1 MPGLCVIGLQW
12 GDEAKG
18 KIVDLLTRSDD
29 IVVRYQGGANAGHTV
44 VTGGQTY
51 KLSLIPSGI
60 LRADVQCVITG
71 GVVLNPPSILGEI
84 DGLVARGV
92 AVSKNLVISDR
103 AHVIFPWHLEE
114 DRLSEGR
121 ASAAEAIGTTQRGI
135 GPCYRDKVGRSHAI
149 RLGDLYRDGFREK
162 VERVCA
168 YKNKVIEL
176 LAGEGRPA
184 PLDPAKIFDEYRAYA
199 ERLRSHVTDTTSLLL
214 DALEAGRRVLFEGA
228 QGALLDVDHGT
239 FPYVTSSNS
248 SGVGIASG
256 AGVPGRYLEKIIG
269 VVKAYSTRVGGG
281 PFPTE
286 QDNDLGQH
294 LRDRGNEYGTV
305 TRRPRR
311 CGWFDAVAAR
321 YTARLSGVDALS
333 VMLLD
338 VLSELPELKI
348 CTAYEIDG
356 RRLATF
362 PSHVDDLRRAQPV
375 YETLPGWQEEISG
388 IRHIADLPKNARQY
402 LHRLGEIIGRPVEI
416 VSVGPDRDQTMFA
429 DTSPQPA
436 AAS

>member
-1 MPGLCVIGLQW
+1 VPGLCVIGLQW

-18 KIVDLLTRSDD
+18 KIVDLLTRAGD

-60 LRADVQCVITG
+60 LRPDVQCVITG

-84 DGLVARGV
+84 DGLVARGI
-92 AVSKNLVISDR
+92 AVGKNLVISDR
-103 AHVIFPWHLEE
+103 AHVILPWHLEE

-121 ASAAEAIGTTQRGI
+121 ASAGEAIGTTQRGI
-135 GPCYRDKVGRSHAI
+135 GPCYRDKYGRSNAI
-149 RLGDLYRDGFREK
+149 RLGDIYRDGFKQK

-168 YKNKVIEL
+168 HKNKVLDL
-176 LAGEGRPA
+176 LSDGAHS
-184 PLDPAKIFDEYRAYA
+184 PLDPAKIYNEYREYGD
-199 ERLRSHVTDTTSLLL
+199 RLRPHVVDTTSLLL
-214 DALEAGRRVLFEGA
+214 DALESKRRVLFEGA

-239 FPYVTSSNS
+239 YPYVTSSNS

-269 VVKAYSTRVGGG
+269 VVKAYGTRVGGG

-286 QDNDLGQH
+286 QDNDLGQR

-321 YTARLSGVDALS
+321 YTARLSGVDSLA

-338 VLSELPELKI
+338 VLSELAEIKI

-356 RRLATF
+356 RQMKVF
-362 PSHVDDLRRAQPV
+362 PSHVDDLRGARAI
-375 YETLPGWQEEISG
+375 YETLPGWSEEISG
-388 IRHIADLPKNARQY
+388 VREIADLPANARRY
-402 LHRLGEIIGRPVEI
+402 LSRLGEIIGRPVEI
-416 VSVGPDRDQTMFA
+416 VSVGPDRDQTMFVDPRKEIVGMA
-429 DTSPQPA
+429 G
-436 AAS
+436 